1 MSSRSMN
8 QKSLT
13 EAEASRDLAIKH
25 YPGKWKAA
33 KAYCMAHQQYAKPG
47 EGYWA
52 QVRRH
57 YLELGG
63 EFIGQL
69 CARQRAQYMNGAY
82 SA

>member
-1 MSSRSMN
+1 MNSRSMN
-8 QKSLT
+8 QKSMT
-13 EAEASRDLAIKH
+13 EAEASRDLAILH

-33 KAYCMAHQQYAKPG
+33 KQYCMHNDQYAHPG

-52 QVRRH
+52 HVRRT
-57 YLELGG
+57 YLEVGG
-63 EFIGQL
+63 EFVGQL